1 MPNGK
6 NGVNGP
12 NAQLLVDRGRK
23 SGLEP
28 AVNRPLEAPSNVVEI
43 QQRPVI
49 VAQLNVQVNLKFDR
63 DVLGCT
69 MYVVQYLGT
78 GELRSRSRMKSEMKM
93 PRDQDQELKFL
104 EKFWKIKK
112 LRKFSCRFWFE

>member
-49 VAQLNVQVNLKFDR
+49 VAQLNVQVNLKLN
-63 DVLGCT
+63 LGSIGL
-69 MYVVQYLGT
+69 YRVF
-78 GELRSRSRMKSEMKM
+78 GENF
-93 PRDQDQELKFL
+93 Q
-104 EKFWKIKK
+104 
-112 LRKFSCRFWFE
+112 C

>member
-78 GELRSRSRMKSEMKM
+78 GAQIEIMN
-93 PRDQDQELKFL
+93 
-104 EKFWKIKK
+104 EK
-112 LRKFSCRFWFE
+112 

>member
-49 VAQLNVQVNLKFDR
+49 VAQLNVQVNLKFKWE
-63 DVLGCT
+63 VFGCT
-69 MYVVQYLGT
+69 MSMNMPKGN
-78 GELRSRSRMKSEMKM
+78 LRSEEG
-93 PRDQDQELKFL
+93 PTPL
-104 EKFWKIKK
+104 
-112 LRKFSCRFWFE
+112 